1 MMYCHEE
8 HKACLWEDVDDGE
21 EQPGQQQL
29 RYLAPQAGEDDNDGD
44 YDDCNCD
51 YEDYDDSDY
60 GDVYGGQKKKPEKH
74 RDRGDTDDD
83 GEDDDDDDDDQE
95 EEEEAEET

>member
-44 YDDCNCD
+44 YCNCD
-51 YEDYDDSDY
+51 YEDYDDYDY
-60 GDVYGGQKKKPEKH
+60 GDAFGGEKKKPEKH
-74 RDRGDTDDD
+74 RDRGDEDDD
-83 GEDDDDDDDDQE
+83 GEDDDDD
-95 EEEEAEET
+95 EEAEET

>member
-21 EQPGQQQL
+21 EKPGQQQL

-51 YEDYDDSDY
+51 YKDYDDSGY
-60 GDVYGGQKKKPEKH
+60 GDAYGGKKEKPQKH
-74 RDRGDTDDD
+74 RDGGDKEDD
-83 GEDDDDDDDDQE
+83 GDDEDDDDDE
-95 EEEEAEET
+95 EAEAEET